1 MLAVLAKTY
10 YPFLDLVYMIARP
23 PEDRT
28 VMTRTVS

>member
-1 MLAVLAKTY
+1 VDDFPLIGV
-10 YPFLDLVYMIARP
+10 LVYMIARP